1 MNHKEQYLEIFCK
14 KLLSIYPAYEDCLN
28 YGGNRLVL
36 VKITIFWH
44 TRLYIF
50 IAMQVFNKYLY
61 LILYTDF
68 NFL

>member
-14 KLLSIYPAYEDCLN
+14 KLLSIYRAYEDYLN
-28 YGGNRLVL
+28 HGGNRLVL
-36 VKITIFWH
+36 VKKTIFWH
-44 TRLYIF
+44 TILYIF
-50 IAMQVFNKYLY
+50 IAMQVFNKYLS

>member
-28 YGGNRLVL
+28 HGGNRPVL
-36 VKITIFWH
+36 VKITIFYYTILH
-44 TRLYIF
+44 IF
-50 IAMQVFNKYLY
+50 IAMQVFNKHLS
-61 LILYTDF
+61 LILHIDF